1 MHIYAMLFLIGVL
14 GLLAQTLLGMAGP
27 HGGGGHGHA
36 HGAHSHAGHHGGHG
50 RAGQGRGQSGGS
62 RLGELLLSLLS
73 PLTLFSLCVGVG
85 ATGLILRPYH
95 ISDILRGALSLG
107 GGLLFYAL
115 LIKPM
120 WGLIFRFAST
130 PAGALEGTIAG
141 VAEALSRF
149 DASGKGLVRL
159 TIDGQIVR
167 ILAFLEPDERGQAD
181 LVKPGDTLTVVSVD
195 GHANTCRVTRL

>member
-1 MHIYAMLFLIGVL
+1 MPTRGIPTPGITAATRT
-14 GLLAQTLLGMAGP
+14 AQ
-27 HGGGGHGHA
+27 
-36 HGAHSHAGHHGGHG
+36 
-50 RAGQGRGQSGGS
+50 RGQSGSS
-62 RLGELLLSLLS
+62 RFGELMLSLLS
-73 PLTLFSLCVGVG
+73 PLTVFSLCVGVG

-95 ISDILRGALSLG
+95 VSDIMRGSLSLA
-107 GGLLFYAL
+107 GGLLFYTL
-115 LIKPM
+115 IIKPI

-130 PAGALEGTIAG
+130 PAGALESTVAG

-167 ILAFLEPDERGQAD
+167 VLAFLEPDERGDAD

-195 GHANTCRVTRL
+195 GHANTCRVARL